1 MTESMVQVGDAELC
15 VDTVGDPDDPA
26 VLLMGG
32 ATSSMDWW
40 EPEFCEQLAAAG
52 RFVIR
57 FDNRDTGR
65 STASP
70 VGEPAYTGADLSAD
84 PLRILDAL
92 GVRRAH
98 LVGVSMGGGI
108 AQDLA
113 VEHPDRVLSLTLI
126 ATTAAFD
133 RADPTP
139 LPPPEPRIAATFEQD
154 DDADWDVE
162 EAVVEKMVEVNRL
175 FAGSLFDEDTTRAIS
190 RHVVQRTRDVQAS
203 VTNHWLVVGGGD
215 EGASHTMADIDT
227 PTLVLHGTEDPMF
240 PLPHGEALAAE
251 IRGARLL
258 PLEGMGH
265 EVPPRPLWDV
275 VVPAIVEHT
284 AGR

>member
-1 MTESMVQVGDAELC
+1 MSESMVRVGDAELC
-15 VDTVGDPDDPA
+15 VDTVGRPGDPA

-40 EPEFCEQLAAAG
+40 QPEFCERIAAAG

-70 VGEPAYTGADLSAD
+70 VGEPAYTGSDLSAD

-92 GVRRAH
+92 ELRQAH

-133 RADPTP
+133 RAHPTP
-139 LPPPEPRIAATFEQD
+139 LPPPEPRLAAAFEQD
-154 DDADWDVE
+154 DDADWDDE

-175 FAGSLFDEDTTRAIS
+175 FAGSLFDENITREIC
-190 RHVVQRTRDVQAS
+190 RQVVRRTRDVEAS

-215 EGASHTMADIDT
+215 APSHTMADIDA

-251 IRGARLL
+251 IRGATLL

-265 EVPPRPLWDV
+265 EFPPRPLWDV
-275 VVPAIVEHT
+275 VVPAIAEHT
-284 AGR
+284 AGL